1 MRPRLTPH
9 PLHPLSYPSRVAYQH
24 LVWRAEPMNP
34 ENPRDPSR
42 HLRENEEQLNRPS
55 SPFSS
60 EAIKGLL
67 TKIKTWYQG
76 LSNTGKLVVAGVS
89 VVIGFGFLNLFLRL
103 VTTLITLAVLGGA
116 LYLGYK
122 FLIESDPSQN

>member
-1 MRPRLTPH
+1 MD
-9 PLHPLSYPSRVAYQH
+9 S
-24 LVWRAEPMNP
+24 
-34 ENPRDPSR
+34 ENPRDTNR
-42 HLRENEEQLNRPS
+42 RLRELEEQLNRS
-55 SPFSS
+55 YNSTFSS
-60 EAIKGLL
+60 GSVKGLL
-67 TKIKTWYQG
+67 TKIQNWYQT
-76 LSNTGKLVVAGVS
+76 LSSTGKLVVAGVA